1 MLTEKELTEI
11 REILESS
18 QNPIYF
24 FDGDGDGLSSYLNLK
39 KHYKKGLGVPV
50 KSGGPEG
57 ITSEYLKYVDEEKPD
72 LVVILDKAVLTQ
84 EFIDKIPCQILI
96 LDHHPPIKLKK
107 VKYYNPQLHGSNV
120 PTSYLAYQVTK
131 TNAWIAAI
139 GCLFDYFIPD
149 FLDEIKEYIED
160 KEYKTPGDI
169 TYNTKLGE
177 MIKTISFIIKG
188 KHEDVKKSLKALEK
202 INSLNEIFN
211 KSTPEGK
218 FIRERYERL
227 NKEYEKLLSKAKS
240 EATRSKLFLFIYP
253 SQAVSFTVEL
263 SNELCY
269 RYPKKTIIV
278 GREKENKIAMSL
290 RDQNRDIS
298 KILEISLKGL
308 EGYGG
313 GHEHACGCAVSKKD
327 FNMFIE
333 RIKQE
338 LK

>member
-149 FLDEIKEYIED
+149 FLDEIK
-160 KEYKTPGDI
+160 
-169 TYNTKLGE
+169 
-177 MIKTISFIIKG
+177 
-188 KHEDVKKSLKALEK
+188 KSLKALEK